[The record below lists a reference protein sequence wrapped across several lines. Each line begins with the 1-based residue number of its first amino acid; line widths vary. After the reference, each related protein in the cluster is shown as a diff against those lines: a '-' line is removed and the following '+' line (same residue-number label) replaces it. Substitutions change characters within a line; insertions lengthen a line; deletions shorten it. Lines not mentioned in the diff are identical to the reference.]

1 MLRSLTIPALASV
14 LISYGQIDR
23 PPKFSTYE
31 LGFSLNG
38 TTFIYKVFD
47 DSVLVSEPITRKAFI
62 MQGMG
67 VESSRANPADSNLF
81 ERFAIRDC
89 GGLIDTTTKEV
100 TYLCF
105 PLDDLPKL
113 PDDTTFAPGAEPVLP
128 SETSP
133 AATEEPPAES
143 CNPEPEI
150 ELPGVEIE
158 SDVKGVLLLP
168 AGMGNRTGLAREEAL
183 RDRSGGMGKATEAS
197 VVKALDWLKANQLA
211 DGSWGPNKVAMT
223 GLSLLTFLAHGEI
236 TSSKEYGWTVERSIR
251 FLLSKQREDGT
262 FTGVDTQAGP
272 YEQWA
277 ADPSAEQVGPNER
290 RTAPG
295 ARQTELR
302 AVSSVPDAGQVG

>member
-14 LISYGQIDR
+14 LISFGQIDR

-113 PDDTTFAPGAEPVLP
+113 TT
-128 SETSP
+128 
-133 AATEEPPAES
+133 
-143 CNPEPEI
+143 
-150 ELPGVEIE
+150 
-158 SDVKGVLLLP
+158 
-168 AGMGNRTGLAREEAL
+168 
-183 RDRSGGMGKATEAS
+183 AS
-197 VVKALDWLKANQLA
+197 AS
-211 DGSWGPNKVAMT
+211 DGSGAFGWSSNDFQP
-223 GLSLLTFLAHGEI
+223 GE
-236 TSSKEYGWTVERSIR
+236 GQ
-251 FLLSKQREDGT
+251 QRILNAYRPKSEIHWL
-262 FTGVDTQAGP
+262 GP
-272 YEQWA
+272 YFGERAFRLLHDMQ
-277 ADPSAEQVGPNER
+277 DPDWVTRYRSTR
-290 RTAPG
+290 
-295 ARQTELR
+295 
-302 AVSSVPDAGQVG
+302 